1 MAKQQVTSSEIV
13 EKHKP
18 KNFKF
23 AYVFSDK
30 TMLEELYNEGYDISS
45 LDTINDDE
53 LLNAALSNIEDE
65 RTYDR
70 TIVGKAKQPTVFD
83 DGVVITKKM
92 VTKADKKL
100 QCMKVGYF
108 SHNERRYVKIE
119 MVYERFSIIEI
130 FLLL

>member
-1 MAKQQVTSSEIV
+1 MAKQQLSASEIV

-30 TMLEELYNEGYDISS
+30 TMLEELYDEGYDMSS
-45 LDTINDDE
+45 LDTINDED
-53 LLNAALSNIEDE
+53 LLNAAFSNIENE
-65 RTYDR
+65 QTYDR
-70 TIVGKAKQPTVFD
+70 TIVGKAKEPTVFD

-108 SHNERRYVKIE
+108 SHNGRRYVKIE

-130 FLLL
+130 FILL